1 VEVRL
6 GDCSP
11 HLSHRAWPLPL
22 SLGNFPGLLLLLLFL
37 HGKCDRS
44 QEGKA
49 PPTPNTCVC
58 IPTQCPRMH
67 TQIGTYTLCTL
78 THPAYTHLAHIH
90 RHTLTHHAQVC
101 THSTHTRQST
111 HCAHL
116 PATHTLHTY
125 TYAHAHRCSLTR
137 HAQMC
142 TLCCHDCHSFLK
154 CPL

>member
-1 VEVRL
+1 VRL

-58 IPTQCPRMH
+58 IPTHAHTNRHIHTVYTHTPRIHTPCTH
-67 TQIGTYTLCTL
+67 TQAHAHTPCTGVHTQHTHKAKYTLCTL
-78 THPAYTHLAHIH
+78 AC
-90 RHTLTHHAQVC
+90 HTPC
-101 THSTHTRQST
+101 TRTHTHMHTGARSHAT
-111 HCAHL
+111 HRCAHFV
-116 PATHTLHTY
+116 AMTVT
-125 TYAHAHRCSLTR
+125 AFSSA
-137 HAQMC
+137 
-142 TLCCHDCHSFLK
+142 LCK
-154 CPL
+154 RGRI